1 MKTKESLR
9 IVYLGTPDFAVETLR
24 RLVEGGYN
32 VVGVVT
38 TPDKPVGRHQ
48 NHLQPSPVKTYALE
62 HGLPLMQPERLK
74 DEAFLEQLKLFHA
87 DIQVVVAF
95 RMLPEA
101 VWNMPPMGTVNLH
114 ASLLPRYRGAAP
126 INWAIMNGET
136 ETGAT
141 TFLLK
146 HDIDTGDLLQQI
158 KLPIGPDENFESLHD
173 RLMTQ
178 GADLMLQ
185 TIDALIDGSI
195 QPTPQDEKEAAIA
208 PAAPKIFRET
218 CRIDWSKPL
227 TDIHN
232 HIRGLSPVPAAWTMM
247 RNSDG
252 ENMLK
257 IFKAIPQFTHHDLPI
272 GTMMITAGNELAI
285 AADGG
290 LLVINDLQ
298 IAGKKRMLTADFL
311 RGYKLKEDTTVY

>member
-1 MKTKESLR
+1 MKTKENLR
-9 IVYLGTPDFAVETLR
+9 IVYLGTPDFAVETLK
-24 RLVEGGYN
+24 RLVEAGYN

-48 NHLQPSPVKTYALE
+48 NHLQPSPVKVYALE

-74 DEAFLEQLKLFHA
+74 DEAFLNQLKLFRA
-87 DIQVVVAF
+87 DLQVVVAF

-146 HDIDTGDLLQQI
+146 HDIDTGDLLQQMRI
-158 KLPIGPDENFESLHD
+158 PIGEDENFESLHD

-185 TIDALIDGSI
+185 TIDALMDGSV
-195 QPTPQDEKEAAIA
+195 QPRPQDEKEAAAA

-227 TDIHN
+227 KNIHD
-232 HIRGLSPVPAAWTMM
+232 HIRGLAPVPAAWTIL
-247 RNSDG
+247 RTAES
-252 ENMLK
+252 ENTLK
-257 IFKAIPQFTHHDLPI
+257 IFAASPRYGKHDFSTGSVL
-272 GTMMITAGNELAI
+272 ITPENELAV

-290 LLVINDLQ
+290 LLIIQELQ
-298 IAGKKRMLTADFL
+298 LAGKKRMTAADFM
-311 RGYKLKEDTTVY
+311 RGFKLKEATTVY